1 MRGSGPEHC
10 GKMRLHSSDGK
21 LKETEEKLYA
31 ASKGKL
37 RGYWERMLLMKS
49 SSASR
54 REERLSTVVRSS
66 ITLLVNLFN

>member
-10 GKMRLHSSDGK
+10 GKMRLHSSDRK

-37 RGYWERMLLMKS
+37 HNNWERMLLMNR
-49 SSASR
+49 AAR
-54 REERLSTVVRSS
+54 PEEEKD
-66 ITLLVNLFN
+66 

>member
-10 GKMRLHSSDGK
+10 GKMRLHSSDRK

-37 RGYWERMLLMKS
+37 RNNWERMLLT
-49 SSASR
+49 R
-54 REERLSTVVRSS
+54 RKIEYSGS
-66 ITLLVNLFN
+66 

>member
-10 GKMRLHSSDGK
+10 GKMRLHSSDRK

-37 RGYWERMLLMKS
+37 RNNWERMLLMKS

-66 ITLLVNLFN
+66 MNLLVDLFN

>member
-10 GKMRLHSSDGK
+10 GKMRLHSSDRK

-31 ASKGKL
+31 ASKGEL
-37 RGYWERMLLMKS
+37 RNNWERMLLMKS

-66 ITLLVNLFN
+66 MTFLVDLLN